1 MFNRQKTKVSVM
13 SNSDKRDNYGYKSE
27 EYSDIKT
34 IEAAVMIYSQSNTDD
49 IRYKDATH
57 ICLTYDKTLTD
68 KMRLKTENAV
78 YDIMLV
84 NNEGR
89 LSQIY
94 LKEVIG

>member
-1 MFNRQKTKVSVM
+1 MFNRQKIKVNVM
-13 SNSDKRDNYGYKSE
+13 AASDKRDSYGYKSE
-27 EYSDIKT
+27 EYTVIKT
-34 IEAAVMIYSQSNTDD
+34 IEAAVMLYSQSNTED

-68 KMRLKTENAV
+68 KMRLETENAV
-78 YDIMLV
+78 YDVMLV

-94 LKEVIG
+94 LKEVLG